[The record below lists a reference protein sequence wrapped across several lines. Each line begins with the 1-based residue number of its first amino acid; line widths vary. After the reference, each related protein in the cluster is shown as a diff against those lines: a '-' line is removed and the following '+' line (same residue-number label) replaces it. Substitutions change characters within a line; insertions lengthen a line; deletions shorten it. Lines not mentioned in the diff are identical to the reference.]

1 MGVVGVQAL
10 QDRISTVITI
20 HKEAED
26 LTNAEV
32 IGVLELIKLDLHHEI
47 VGTVEEEEYG

>member
-1 MGVVGVQAL
+1 VGNNGCDAL
-10 QDRISTVITI
+10 QSRIWNIIEI
-20 HKEAED
+20 HKDAED

-47 VGTVEEEEYG
+47 LEDSKEQ